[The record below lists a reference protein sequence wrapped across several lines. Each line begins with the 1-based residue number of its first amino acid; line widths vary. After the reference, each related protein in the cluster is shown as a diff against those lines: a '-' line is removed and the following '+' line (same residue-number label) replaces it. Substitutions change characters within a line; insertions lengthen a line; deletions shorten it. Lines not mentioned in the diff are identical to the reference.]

1 MATNAST
8 PAVTTPYV
16 DDIAEDNYNLIR
28 GFYRIRNDRQRKN
41 KPRIN
46 FIQPDFLNI
55 VVGPMMQHRIQRT
68 NDDIREAVDLWFSN
82 RAEAEERY
90 GHISVWDTS
99 RVTDMH
105 ELFRYKYEFND
116 DISRWDVSN
125 VINMRGLFNG
135 ARAFNQAI
143 GHWNVSNVTTMHS
156 MFHGAESFNQAIG
169 GWNVS
174 NVTVMKS
181 MFHEAESFNQAIGD
195 WNVRNVT
202 DMSYMFDTAHNFKQ
216 DISGWDVSNVTNHY
230 HVFWRCY
237 LAEEHRPVFPPSPPG
252 TYNVGGKQSRRASRK
267 RSRKCKRT
275 TKRGARKTRRV

>member
-169 GWNVS
+169 
-174 NVTVMKS
+174 
-181 MFHEAESFNQAIGD
+181 D

-202 DMSYMFDTAHNFKQ
+202 DMSYMFDTALKFKQ
-216 DISGWDVSNVTNHY
+216 DISGWDVSNVINYY
-230 HVFWRCY
+230 HVFRRCY
-237 LAEEHRPVFPPSPPG
+237 LAEEYRPVFPPLPPG
-252 TYNVGGKQSRRASRK
+252 TNHIGGKQTRRASRK
-267 RSRKCKRT
+267 RSRKGKRT
-275 TKRGARKTRRV
+275 TKRGARRTRRV